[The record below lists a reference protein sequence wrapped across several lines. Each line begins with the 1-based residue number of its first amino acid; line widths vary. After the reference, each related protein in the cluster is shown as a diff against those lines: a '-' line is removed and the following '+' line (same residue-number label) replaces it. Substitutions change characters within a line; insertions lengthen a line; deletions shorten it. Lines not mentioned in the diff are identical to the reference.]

1 MGLFTLT
8 APTGVGKTMAMIHF
22 ALRHCVQHQLPRIIV
37 VLPFLTLAEQLQ
49 KEYEHIFPEI
59 LVDHSQENLPEAAR
73 ELAGK
78 VGQPCDYYH
87 LCPLF

>member
-49 KEYEHIFPEI
+49 KEYEHIFRKFWWI
-59 LVDHSQENLPEAAR
+59 TAKKTYRRRRGSWRQGGTAL
-73 ELAGK
+73 
-78 VGQPCDYYH
+78 
-87 LCPLF
+87 